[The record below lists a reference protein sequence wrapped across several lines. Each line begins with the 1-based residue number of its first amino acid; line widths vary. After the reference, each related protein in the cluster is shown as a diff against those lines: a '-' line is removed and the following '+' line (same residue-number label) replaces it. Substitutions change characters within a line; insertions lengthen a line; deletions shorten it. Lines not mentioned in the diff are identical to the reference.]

1 MSDSVRRQRWELLLG
16 MARGPAVLDAL
27 PLDRPRDVRSGNG
40 SDPGRQQALSLQQ
53 FAQAFPGA
61 DPACLGTEALAA
73 DPAGLASLMR
83 DGRLSPTAALIER
96 LLRGEGRDL
105 ATQAAARTVVGQIV
119 EEILARL
126 KKEVGDGAS
135 GRSSRSHV
143 RRAGPHRRFAA
154 RQTIRHNLRHYDL
167 ARGRLVID
175 HPLFHS
181 AFSDPRKR
189 WRLILVVDQ
198 SGSMQEA
205 AFNAAICAAVFAR
218 LPALDSR
225 LLRFTDVVEDCTDR
239 QGDPVSLLLGA
250 PLTGGTHI
258 ARAIEEAQGL
268 VEDPHRTLVVL
279 VTDLEESWSAR
290 GRLVERARELIS
302 AGARLLVLTTLGDG
316 AGTSFD
322 QEMAHRLEQVGASIS
337 SMSPEELASWVVQ
350 QVER

>member
-16 MARGPAVLDAL
+16 MARGPAGLDAL
-27 PLDRPRDVRSGNG
+27 PFERPRDVRAGG
-40 SDPGRQQALSLQQ
+40 GADAGTKQALSLQQ
-53 FAQAFPGA
+53 FAQSFPGA
-61 DPACLGTEALAA
+61 DPACLGADALAA
-73 DPAGLASLMR
+73 DPAGLASLLR
-83 DGRLSPTAALIER
+83 EGRLSPTAALIER

-105 ATQAAARTVVGQIV
+105 ATQAAARAVVGQIV

-135 GRSSRSHV
+135 GRASRSHV

-154 RQTIRHNLRHYDL
+154 RQTIHRNLRHYDL

-175 HPLFHS
+175 RPMFHS

-205 AFNAAICAAVFAR
+205 AFNAAICATVFAR

-225 LLRFTDVVEDCTDR
+225 LLRFTDVVEDCSDR

-258 ARAIEEAQGL
+258 ARALEQAQSL
-268 VEDPHRTLVVL
+268 VEDPQRTLVVL

-290 GRLVERARELIS
+290 GRLVERARELVS
-302 AGARLLVLTTLGDG
+302 AGARLLVLTTLADG
-316 AGTSFD
+316 APAPFD
-322 QEMAHRLEQVGASIS
+322 QALARRLEEVGASVS
-337 SMSPEELASWVVQ
+337 TMSPEELASWVVQ